1 MISQMEQNKTEL
13 IFKVTFSIMF
23 VGSVTLPLKNE
34 NYIKGARKATQT
46 NFFFFESSGKMIHIR
61 VINLPKHS

>member
-46 NFFFFESSGKMIHIR
+46 NFFFLNPQAK
-61 VINLPKHS
+61 